1 VPITIAVDAMG
12 GDLAPGEIVAGAIQ
26 AAEELDV
33 RVLLVGIED
42 AITPL
47 LPTGVTGGMRR
58 VEVVPATE
66 VVAMHDPPAAVRT
79 RKDSSI
85 VVSAELVRDGKAD
98 AMTSAGNTGAAMA
111 AALLR
116 MGRIKGVARPAIAVP
131 IPVPGR
137 APQILVDGGAT
148 VDCTA
153 EWLRQF
159 AVMGREYARIH
170 LGIDVPRVGL
180 LSNGEEP
187 GKGDDLRKAVF
198 PMLGSMPGF
207 IGNVEGR
214 DFMHDTV
221 DVIVTDGFTGNI
233 ALKTVE
239 GAIRGTARLVFDTLV
254 STPKLQQAS
263 EIVMPAL
270 LEQADTLNPDSEGG
284 CVLLGVDGI
293 CVIAHGSSNAR
304 AIRNSVRRAREC
316 VEAKVVERM
325 KGAIADA
332 G

>member
-1 VPITIAVDAMG
+1 VAITIAVDAMG
-12 GDLAPGEIVAGAIQ
+12 GDLAPDEIVAGAVL
-26 AAEELDV
+26 AADELGV

-42 AITPL
+42 TIEPL
-47 LPTGVTGGMRR
+47 LPSGVSG
-58 VEVVPATE
+58 VEVVAATE
-66 VVAMHDPPAAVRT
+66 VVGMKDPPAAVRT

-98 AMTSAGNTGAAMA
+98 AMTSAGNTGASMA

-116 MGRIKGVARPAIAVP
+116 MGRIKGAARPAIAVP

-137 APQILVDGGAT
+137 QPQILVDGGAT

-170 LGIDVPRVGL
+170 LGIDEPRVGL
-180 LSNGEEP
+180 LSNGEEA

-198 PMLGSMPGF
+198 PMLTSMPGF

-221 DVIVTDGFTGNI
+221 DVCVTDGFTGNV

-239 GAIRGTARLVFDTLV
+239 GAIRGTARLVFDTLM
-254 STPKLQQAS
+254 STPELQQAS
-263 EIVMPAL
+263 ELVMPAL

-304 AIRNSVRRAREC
+304 AIRNSVRRAKEC

>member
-1 VPITIAVDAMG
+1 VPITVAVDAMG
-12 GDLAPGEIVAGAIQ
+12 GDLAPGEIVAGAVL
-26 AAEELDV
+26 AADELDV

-42 AITPL
+42 TIAPL
-47 LPTGVTGGMRR
+47 IPSGVSG

-66 VVAMHDPPAAVRT
+66 VVAMHDSPAAVRT

-137 APQILVDGGAT
+137 TPQILVDGGAA

-159 AVMGREYARIH
+159 AVMGREYARIYQ
-170 LGIDVPRVGL
+170 GIDEPRIGL

-187 GKGDDLRKAVF
+187 GKGDDLRKAVY
-198 PMLGSMPGF
+198 PMLQSMPGF

-221 DVIVTDGFTGNI
+221 DVIVTDGFTGNV

-254 STPKLQQAS
+254 STPELQQAS

-270 LEQADTLNPDSEGG
+270 LEQADQLNPDSEGG
-284 CVLLGVDGI
+284 CVLLGLDGI

-304 AIRNSVRRAREC
+304 AMRNSVRRAKEC
-316 VEAKVVERM
+316 VESKVVERM

>member
-1 VPITIAVDAMG
+1 
-12 GDLAPGEIVAGAIQ
+12 
-26 AAEELDV
+26 
-33 RVLLVGIED
+33 
-42 AITPL
+42 
-47 LPTGVTGGMRR
+47 
-58 VEVVPATE
+58 
-66 VVAMHDPPAAVRT
+66 
-79 RKDSSI
+79 
-85 VVSAELVRDGKAD
+85 
-98 AMTSAGNTGAAMA
+98 MTSAGNTGAAMA

-116 MGRIKGVARPAIAVP
+116 MGRIKGAARPAIAVP

-137 APQILVDGGAT
+137 QPQILVDGGAT

-170 LGIDVPRVGL
+170 LGIDQPRVGL

-187 GKGDDLRKAVF
+187 GKGDDLRKAVY
-198 PMLGSMPGF
+198 PMLESMPGF
-207 IGNVEGR
+207 VGNVEGR

-221 DVIVTDGFTGNI
+221 DVIVTDGFTGNV

-239 GAIRGTARLVFDTLV
+239 GAIRGTARLVFDTLM
-254 STPKLQQAS
+254 STPELQQAS
-263 EIVMPAL
+263 ETVMPAL
-270 LEQADTLNPDSEGG
+270 LEKADTLNPDSEGG

-325 KGAIADA
+325 KGALADA

>member
-1 VPITIAVDAMG
+1 VPITVAVDAMG
-12 GDLAPGEIVAGAIQ
+12 GDLAPGEIVAGAVQ

-42 AITPL
+42 TIAPL
-47 LPTGVTGGMRR
+47 VPSGVSG
-58 VEVVPATE
+58 VEVVHATE
-66 VVAMHDPPAAVRT
+66 MVAMHDPPAAVRT

-98 AMTSAGNTGAAMA
+98 AMTSAGNTGASMA

-116 MGRIKGVARPAIAVP
+116 MGRIKGAARPAIAVP

-137 APQILVDGGAT
+137 SPQILVDGGAT

-159 AVMGREYARIH
+159 AVMGREYARIYQ
-170 LGIDVPRVGL
+170 GIDEPRIGL
-180 LSNGEEP
+180 LSNGEES
-187 GKGDDLRKAVF
+187 GKGDDLRKQVF
-198 PMLGSMPGF
+198 SMLQSMPGF

-221 DVIVTDGFTGNI
+221 DVIVTDGFTGNV

-239 GAIRGTARLVFDTLV
+239 GAIRGTAKLVFDTLM
-254 STPKLQQAS
+254 STPELQQAS

-270 LEQADTLNPDSEGG
+270 LEASDQLNPDSEGG

-316 VEAKVVERM
+316 VESKVVERM
-325 KGAIADA
+325 KEAIADA

>member
-1 VPITIAVDAMG
+1 VPITVAVDAMG
-12 GDLAPGEIVAGAIQ
+12 GDLAPGEIIAGAVQ

-33 RVLLVGIED
+33 RVLLVGLED
-42 AITPL
+42 VIAPL
-47 LPTGVTGGMRR
+47 LPSGVEG
-58 VEVVPATE
+58 VEVVPAAE

-85 VVSAELVRDGKAD
+85 VVSAQLVRDGKAD

-116 MGRIKGVARPAIAVP
+116 MGRIKGAARPAIAVP

-137 APQILVDGGAT
+137 SPQILVDGGAT

-159 AVMGREYARIH
+159 AVMGREYARIYQ
-170 LGIDVPRVGL
+170 GIDEPRIGL
-180 LSNGEEP
+180 LSNGEES
-187 GKGDDLRKAVF
+187 GKGDDLRKQVF
-198 PMLGSMPGF
+198 PLLESMPGF

-221 DVIVTDGFTGNI
+221 DVIVTDGFTGNV

-239 GAIRGTARLVFDTLV
+239 GAIRGTAKLVFDTLV
-254 STPKLQQAS
+254 STPELREAS

-270 LEQADTLNPDSEGG
+270 LEEADQLNPDSEGG

-316 VEAKVVERM
+316 VETKVVQRV

-332 G
+332 S

>member
-1 VPITIAVDAMG
+1 
-12 GDLAPGEIVAGAIQ
+12 
-26 AAEELDV
+26 
-33 RVLLVGIED
+33 
-42 AITPL
+42 
-47 LPTGVTGGMRR
+47 
-58 VEVVPATE
+58 
-66 VVAMHDPPAAVRT
+66 MHDPPASVRT

-98 AMTSAGNTGAAMA
+98 AMVSAGNTGAAMA

-170 LGIDVPRVGL
+170 LGIDEPRIGL
-180 LSNGEEP
+180 LSNGEEA
-187 GKGDDLRKAVF
+187 GKGDDLRKAVY
-198 PMLGSMPGF
+198 PMLASMPGF

-221 DVIVTDGFTGNI
+221 DVIVTDGFTGNV

-239 GAIRGTARLVFDTLV
+239 GAIRGTAAARVRHARCPRPSCRRRRV
-254 STPKLQQAS
+254 
-263 EIVMPAL
+263 VMPAL
-270 LEQADTLNPDSEGG
+270 LEAADSSTPTPTVGACCS
-284 CVLLGVDGI
+284 
-293 CVIAHGSSNAR
+293 GSTASA
-304 AIRNSVRRAREC
+304 
-316 VEAKVVERM
+316 
-325 KGAIADA
+325 
-332 G
+332 

>member
-1 VPITIAVDAMG
+1 MPITVAVDAMG
-12 GDLAPGEIVAGAIQ
+12 GDLAPGEIVAGAVL
-26 AAEELDV
+26 AAEELGV
-33 RVLLVGIED
+33 RVLLVGVEDVIE
-42 AITPL
+42 PL
-47 LPTGVTGGMRR
+47 VPGGVSG

-66 VVAMHDPPAAVRT
+66 VVGMNDPPAAVRT

-98 AMTSAGNTGAAMA
+98 AMASAGNTGAAMA

-116 MGRIKGVARPAIAVP
+116 MGRIKGAARPAIAVP

-137 APQILVDGGAT
+137 KPQILVDGGAT

-159 AVMGREYARIH
+159 AVMGREYARIYQ
-170 LGIDVPRVGL
+170 GIDEPRIGL
-180 LSNGEEP
+180 LSNGEES

-198 PMLGSMPGF
+198 PMLSVIPGF

-221 DVIVTDGFTGNI
+221 DVIVTDGFPGNV

-254 STPKLQQAS
+254 STPELRQAS

-270 LEQADTLNPDSEGG
+270 LEQADQLDPDSEGG

-316 VEAKVVERM
+316 VEAKVVDRM

>member
-12 GDLAPGEIVAGAIQ
+12 GDNAPGQIVAGAIE
-26 AAEELDV
+26 AADEYGV
-33 RVLLVGIED
+33 RVLLVGLEA

-47 LPTGVTGGMRR
+47 LPAGASGV
-58 VEVVPATE
+58 ELVPTTE
-66 VVAMHDPPAAVRT
+66 VVAMHDPPASVRT
-79 RKDSSI
+79 KKDSSI
-85 VVSAELVRDGKAD
+85 VVAAELVRDGKAD
-98 AMTSAGNTGAAMA
+98 AMASAGNTGAAMA

-116 MGRIKGVARPAIAVP
+116 MGRIRGAARPAIAVP

-137 APQILVDGGAT
+137 RPQILVDGGAT

-153 EWLRQF
+153 EWVRQF

-170 LGIDVPRVGL
+170 LDIDEPRIGL
-180 LSNGEEP
+180 LSNGEEA
-187 GKGDDLRKAVF
+187 GKGDDLRKAVY
-198 PMLGSMPGF
+198 PLLESLPGF

-221 DVIVTDGFTGNI
+221 DVIVTDGFTGNV

-239 GAIRGTARLVFDTLV
+239 GVIRGTARLVFDTLA
-254 STPKLQQAS
+254 STPELQAAS
-263 EIVMPAL
+263 EVVMPAL
-270 LEQADTLNPDSEGG
+270 LAAADQLNPDSEGG

-304 AIRNSVRRAREC
+304 AMKNSVRRAKEC

-325 KGAIADA
+325 KGAVADA

>member
-1 VPITIAVDAMG
+1 VPITVAVDAMG
-12 GDLAPGEIVAGAIQ
+12 GDLAPAEIVAGAVQ
-26 AAEELDV
+26 AADELDV

-42 AITPL
+42 TIAPL
-47 LPTGVTGGMRR
+47 IPSGVSG
-58 VEVVPATE
+58 VDVVHATE
-66 VVAMHDPPAAVRT
+66 VVGMNDPPAAVRT

-116 MGRIKGVARPAIAVP
+116 MGRIKGAARPAIAVP

-137 APQILVDGGAT
+137 SPQILVDGGAT

-159 AVMGREYARIH
+159 AVMGREYARIYQ
-170 LGIDVPRVGL
+170 GIDEPRLGL
-180 LSNGEEP
+180 LSNGEES
-187 GKGDDLRKAVF
+187 GKGDDLRKQVF
-198 PMLGSMPGF
+198 PMLQSMPGF

-221 DVIVTDGFTGNI
+221 DVIVTDGFTGNV

-239 GAIRGTARLVFDTLV
+239 GAIRGTAKLVFDTLM
-254 STPKLQQAS
+254 STPQLQQAS

-270 LEQADTLNPDSEGG
+270 LEAADQLNPDSEGG

-316 VEAKVVERM
+316 VESKVVERM
-325 KGAIADA
+325 KEAIADA

>member
-1 VPITIAVDAMG
+1 MPITVAVDAMG
-12 GDLAPGEIVAGAIQ
+12 GDLAPGEIVAGAVL
-26 AAEELDV
+26 AAEELGV
-33 RVLLVGIED
+33 RVLLVGVEDVIE
-42 AITPL
+42 PL
-47 LPTGVTGGMRR
+47 VPGGVSG
-58 VEVVPATE
+58 VEVVHATE

-137 APQILVDGGAT
+137 KPQILVDGGAT

-159 AVMGREYARIH
+159 AVMGREYARIYQ
-170 LGIDVPRVGL
+170 GIDEPRIGL
-180 LSNGEEP
+180 LSNGEES
-187 GKGDDLRKAVF
+187 GKGDELRKQVF
-198 PMLGSMPGF
+198 SMLQSMPGF

-221 DVIVTDGFTGNI
+221 DVIVTDGFTGNV

-239 GAIRGTARLVFDTLV
+239 GAIRGTARLVFDTLM
-254 STPKLQQAS
+254 STPELQQAS

-270 LEQADTLNPDSEGG
+270 LEAADQLNPDSEGG

-316 VEAKVVERM
+316 VESKVVERM
-325 KGAIADA
+325 KEAIADA

>member
-1 VPITIAVDAMG
+1 MPITVAVDAMG
-12 GDLAPGEIVAGAIQ
+12 GDLAPDEIVAGAVQ

-33 RVLLVGIED
+33 RVLLVGVED
-42 AITPL
+42 TIAPL
-47 LPTGVTGGMRR
+47 VPSGVSG
-58 VEVVPATE
+58 VEVVHATE

-116 MGRIKGVARPAIAVP
+116 MGRIKGAARPAIAVP

-137 APQILVDGGAT
+137 SPQILVDGGAT

-159 AVMGREYARIH
+159 AVMGREYARIYQ
-170 LGIDVPRVGL
+170 GIDEPRIGL
-180 LSNGEEP
+180 LSNGEES
-187 GKGDDLRKAVF
+187 GKGDELRKQVF
-198 PMLGSMPGF
+198 PMLQSMPGF

-221 DVIVTDGFTGNI
+221 DVLVTDGFTGNV

-239 GAIRGTARLVFDTLV
+239 GAIRGTAKLVFDTLM
-254 STPKLQQAS
+254 STPELQQAS

-270 LEQADTLNPDSEGG
+270 LEAADQLNPDSEGG

-316 VEAKVVERM
+316 VESKVVERM
-325 KGAIADA
+325 KEAIADA